1 MTRLEALDEYSRAQ
15 KQAQRSY
22 REKIMDGQY
31 PYLPALD
38 DWLEKTS
45 VEAQLP
51 LGTIEI
57 PLELVTG
64 TNGGAYCGLCRQLYA
79 AAARQQRVC
88 QQVGDPVPG
97 PYGGRNPRSHPLL

>member
-1 MTRLEALDEYSRAQ
+1 MTRLEALEEYSRAQ

-51 LGTIEI
+51 
-57 PLELVTG
+57 
-64 TNGGAYCGLCRQLYA
+64 
-79 AAARQQRVC
+79 
-88 QQVGDPVPG
+88 
-97 PYGGRNPRSHPLL
+97 H